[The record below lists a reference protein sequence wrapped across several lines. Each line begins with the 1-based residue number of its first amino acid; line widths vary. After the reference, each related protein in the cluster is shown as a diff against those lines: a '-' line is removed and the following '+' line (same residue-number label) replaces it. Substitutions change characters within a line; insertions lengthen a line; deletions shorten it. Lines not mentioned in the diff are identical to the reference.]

1 MKQPPI
7 IVIHGG
13 AGTIAPDLREAALAG
28 VAAAARRGQAM
39 LAAGAGAVDVA
50 VAAVRLLEDDPTFN
64 AGRGACLTADGEV
77 EVDAG
82 IMRSRDRRS
91 GALAGVRN
99 LRDPINVAR
108 RVMEATRHSLLVG
121 EGAES
126 FARAQG
132 LGAFGRHE
140 VETAKA
146 VERWRRAKAGEAA
159 IDNRADTVGAV
170 VLDAAGEL
178 CAAGSTGGVLL
189 KLPGRVGDTPL
200 VGAGFYADPELGAC
214 CCTGV
219 GEAIMARVLAFTALR
234 EVAAAPAD
242 AQAIAERLC
251 DACSAEHGG
260 AAVGLILARPDGAVA
275 IAHRSQHMSWGLAIG
290 EGAVVAGLDLA
301 ARRLDLAGG

>member
-146 VERWRRAKAGEAA
+146 VERWRQAKAGEAA

-189 KLPGRVGDTPL
+189 KLPGRVGDTRWSAP
-200 VGAGFYADPELGAC
+200 ASTPIPSSAP
-214 CCTGV
+214 
-219 GEAIMARVLAFTALR
+219 
-234 EVAAAPAD
+234 AAAPA
-242 AQAIAERLC
+242 
-251 DACSAEHGG
+251 SARRSWPGSSPSPRS
-260 AAVGLILARPDGAVA
+260 ARSRPRRPTPRRSPSASATPARP
-275 IAHRSQHMSWGLAIG
+275 ST
-290 EGAVVAGLDLA
+290 A
-301 ARRLDLAGG
+301 ARRSA